1 MLRSEH
7 LTFAKRR
14 WGEGVSGAKAEAC
27 EKTLRPR
34 GLGVLGQLGEGGGLW
49 AGGAEVG
56 EVFGSSTMAIS
67 HVWVFKFKSIKI
79 T

>member
-14 WGEGVSGAKAEAC
+14 WEEGVSGAGAEAC

-34 GLGVLGQLGEGGGLW
+34 RLGVLGQLGEGGGLW

-56 EVFGSSTMAIS
+56 EVSGSGTMAIS
-67 HVWVFKFKSIKI
+67 HVWVFKFRSIKI
-79 T
+79 K